1 MAEPLVR
8 VEVAGGVAT
17 ITLDSP
23 ANRNALSQALMR
35 DLHDAL
41 DTAERCLVRT
51 IVLTHAGPAFC
62 SGADLKE
69 RAAIAG
75 GSAPSDQPGRTMVD
89 ALQRLIE
96 ARCPTIAVVK
106 GAVRAGGIGLMA
118 ACDMVAVAP
127 QVTFAFTEVRI
138 GVVPAI
144 ISVPILRRVS
154 PAHLTAPFLTGEPFD
169 AHHAAAIGL
178 VDAVGDPDQLAAA
191 WCAGLRSGAPGAV
204 AATKALLRTVPG
216 RPLPQ
221 AFADMAAL
229 SAQMFAGDE
238 AREGMAAFAERR
250 PPRWAQ
256 ETV

>member
-1 MAEPLVR
+1 MAERLVR

-23 ANRNALSQALMR
+23 ANRNALSQAMMR
-35 DLHDAL
+35 ELHDAL
-41 DTAERCLVRT
+41 DTAERALVRA
-51 IVLTHAGPAFC
+51 IVLTHAGPSFC

-69 RAAIAG
+69 RAAIAS
-75 GSAPSDQPGRTMVD
+75 GSAPQDEPGSTMVD
-89 ALQRLIE
+89 ALRRLIE
-96 ARCPTIAVVK
+96 AESPTIAVVK

-118 ACDMVAVAP
+118 ACDLVAAAP
-127 QVTFAFTEVRI
+127 EVTFAFTEVRI
-138 GVVPAI
+138 GVAPAI

-169 AHHAAAIGL
+169 AHYAATIGL
-178 VDAVGDPDQLAAA
+178 VDAVGDPDQLAGA

-216 RPLPQ
+216 RPLTE

-250 PPRWAQ
+250 PPRWVQ